1 MIFETT
7 REKKFWE
14 ENEKQRKQLLELAN
28 EINDKLKEARQLKNQ
43 FAVRKIAGLLDFV
56 MNRND
61 FKRCVHCK
69 KIFHEDNLFHS
80 WLQIKGKEGYFHLC
94 GDCRTTFVDD
104 MEALIDSIEGSH

>member
-7 REKKFWE
+7 REKELATKLE
-14 ENEKQRKQLLELAN
+14 KKQNESLELAN
-28 EINDKLKEARQLKNQ
+28 EINKQLKEALQLKNQ
-43 FAVRKIAGLLDFV
+43 FAVRKIAGLLDFI

-61 FKRCVHCK
+61 FQRCQWCE
-69 KIFHEDNLFHS
+69 KIFHEDDLFHGF
-80 WLQIKGKEGYFHLC
+80 LEIKGNESYFHLC